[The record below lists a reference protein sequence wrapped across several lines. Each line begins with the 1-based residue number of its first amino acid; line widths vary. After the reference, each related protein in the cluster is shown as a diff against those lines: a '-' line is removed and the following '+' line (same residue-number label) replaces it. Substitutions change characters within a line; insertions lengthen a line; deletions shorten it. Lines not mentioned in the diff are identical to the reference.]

1 MLGIDLLEPYS
12 FEFFRHGIIVATI
25 AGALC
30 GLLGVFVILRG
41 MSYIGHGLS
50 HAVFGGAAASAV
62 IGVNFFIGAG
72 IWGVVSGVLIARV
85 ARRRVLGAD
94 AAIGVVTTASFALGL
109 ALMNRYGQASK
120 SIEAVLFGSV
130 LGVRFTDIVAVA
142 AVALLSLAII
152 VVWYRRLLFSTFDRD
167 VAQVSGVNVGLVEA
181 VLLALLSLTIL
192 VTMRADGTQAIP
204 DHIGEVEALVGAY
217 LSTQRQQH
225 VHVWTD
231 DLARIRESTRCGSRE
246 TGDHRAKRCS
256 GEFAVRSLQGVRRPT
271 GDRVFEFQHRARRSV
286 GVAVGEGRVKV
297 SGQTLGRLTQVR
309 VSHLLNDWRRRGS
322 GSRCRCRRLGIAQA
336 VEGKRLPGGN
346 LRRTVSQTERHDPLA
361 DHARRIGIDVD
372 HDAGVF
378 IDSKHVRRIVE
389 LAFEHRQ

>member
-1 MLGIDLLEPYS
+1 MIALDLLEPYG
-12 FEFFRHGIIVATI
+12 FDFFRHDIIVATI

-30 GLLGVFVILRG
+30 GLLGVFVVLRG

-130 LGVRFTDIVAVA
+130 LGVRPSDIVAVTL
-142 AVALLSLAII
+142 VALLSLAII

-192 VTMRADGTQAIP
+192 VTMRVIGTLLISALLVIP
-204 DHIGEVEALVGAY
+204 AAAARMTTNSFTRLLWLSPLIGAVTCFVGMNASYHLDTSASATIILIDALVFVVVYAVAGFKN
-217 LSTQRQQH
+217 
-225 VHVWTD
+225 
-231 DLARIRESTRCGSRE
+231 
-246 TGDHRAKRCS
+246 RAKM
-256 GEFAVRSLQGVRRPT
+256 ASLG
-271 GDRVFEFQHRARRSV
+271 
-286 GVAVGEGRVKV
+286 
-297 SGQTLGRLTQVR
+297 
-309 VSHLLNDWRRRGS
+309 HL
-322 GSRCRCRRLGIAQA
+322 
-336 VEGKRLPGGN
+336 
-346 LRRTVSQTERHDPLA
+346 
-361 DHARRIGIDVD
+361 
-372 HDAGVF
+372 
-378 IDSKHVRRIVE
+378 
-389 LAFEHRQ
+389 

>member
-1 MLGIDLLEPYS
+1 MIALDLLEPFG
-12 FEFFRHGIIVATI
+12 FEFFRHGIVVATI

-130 LGVRFTDIVAVA
+130 LGVRAYDIVAVA
-142 AVALLSLAII
+142 LVALLSLAVI

-192 VTMRADGTQAIP
+192 VTMRVIGTLLISALLVIP
-204 DHIGEVEALVGAY
+204 AAAARMTTNSFTRLLWLSPLIGAVTCFVGMNASYHLDTSASATIILIDALVFVVVYAVAGFKN
-217 LSTQRQQH
+217 
-225 VHVWTD
+225 
-231 DLARIRESTRCGSRE
+231 
-246 TGDHRAKRCS
+246 RAKM
-256 GEFAVRSLQGVRRPT
+256 ASLG
-271 GDRVFEFQHRARRSV
+271 
-286 GVAVGEGRVKV
+286 
-297 SGQTLGRLTQVR
+297 
-309 VSHLLNDWRRRGS
+309 HL
-322 GSRCRCRRLGIAQA
+322 
-336 VEGKRLPGGN
+336 
-346 LRRTVSQTERHDPLA
+346 
-361 DHARRIGIDVD
+361 
-372 HDAGVF
+372 
-378 IDSKHVRRIVE
+378 
-389 LAFEHRQ
+389 